1 MEEFKSNSHAS
12 KDTPVK
18 KNIKQVTSGK
28 AKIKH
33 DPRKLADVF
42 IAEDV
47 SNVKTYLFLDVLV
60 PAVKKL
66 FVDMIETAVNMF
78 AYGTNA
84 PKQNSKA
91 VKTSYSGYYNSSA
104 STKKDYRISNAD
116 NEYVSVLVDTRAEA
130 EASIFG
136 CEELIDKYGMA
147 SIADFYDLVGI
158 TSKYTDYKYGWEDVK
173 SATITRTREGYLIKM
188 PKAKPLD

>member
-1 MEEFKSNSHAS
+1 MEDFKPNSHAS
-12 KDTPVK
+12 KDIPAK

-28 AKIKH
+28 AKIKR

-84 PKQNSKA
+84 PKQSSKA
-91 VKTSYSGYYNSSA
+91 VKTSYSGYYNSS
-104 STKKDYRISNAD
+104 SSSRKDYRVSNSD
-116 NEYVSVLVDTRAEA
+116 SEYVSVLVDTRAEA
-130 EASIFG
+130 EAAIFG
-136 CEELIDKYGMA
+136 CEELIDRYGMA

-173 SATITRTREGYLIKM
+173 ASTITRTREGYLIKM

>member
-12 KDTPVK
+12 KDIPIK
-18 KNIKQVTSGK
+18 KNLKQVTSGK
-28 AKIKH
+28 AKIKR

-78 AYGTNA
+78 AYGSNV

-91 VKTSYSGYYNSSA
+91 VKTSYSGFYNSAQS
-104 STKKDYRISNAD
+104 SKKDYRISNSD
-116 NEYVSVLVDTRAEA
+116 NEYVSVLVETRAEA
-130 EASIFG
+130 EDALYSCG
-136 CEELIDKYGMA
+136 ELIDKYGIA

-158 TSKYTDYKYGWEDVK
+158 TSKYTDYKYGWEDIR
-173 SATITRTREGYLIKM
+173 SAAIARTREGYLIKM